1 MEKEEIDQK
10 IKQMKENKF
19 CGLCNNEKLFDGCA
33 MQLVSI
39 TESGKIETPYET
51 EGSGTSVMI
60 PMCAYHMV
68 LSQEGLLAMTTQNQ
82 VIQTK
87 FLTQLEP
94 KPDSELK
101 RIILKMGRANKTSEN
116 GMIKHVAKTIISARK
131 FQDEMIKGIKNAQR
145 EKSLE
150 DTNERR

>member
-1 MEKEEIDQK
+1 MDKKEMEEK
-10 IKQMKENKF
+10 IKRMNENKY
-19 CGLCNNEKLFDGCA
+19 CALCNNEKLFDGCG
-33 MQLVSI
+33 MQMVSI

-51 EGSGTSVMI
+51 EESGTSVMI
-60 PMCAYHMV
+60 PMCGYHMV

-101 RIILKMGRANKTSEN
+101 RIILKIGRANKTSEN

-131 FQDEMIKGIKNAQR
+131 FQEEMIKGMDKNR
-145 EKSLE
+145 EE
-150 DTNERR
+150 E